1 MNYLIEKAQNNLES
15 KRFDL
20 DSISYKTP
28 SVINK
33 KVTGTD
39 KDFDDNLDIFDPI
52 EFDNDERLLLIY
64 AFMDEN
70 SIFSTDNST
79 YRKVVQWESDNN
91 LRSYLSDRVFDVLE
105 KLSKSEF

>member
-1 MNYLIEKAQNNLES
+1 
-15 KRFDL
+15 
-20 DSISYKTP
+20 
-28 SVINK
+28 
-33 KVTGTD
+33 
-39 KDFDDNLDIFDPI
+39 
-52 EFDNDERLLLIY
+52 
-64 AFMDEN
+64 MDEN